1 MINVKVVHLSV
12 CAISYYLVFFFL
24 WRTVDVSVLLSCA
37 YQEGADLSAECHGG
51 VNGCTRLA
59 GRKNVLSD
67 IHF

>member
-1 MINVKVVHLSV
+1 M
-12 CAISYYLVFFFL
+12 
-24 WRTVDVSVLLSCA
+24 SVLLSCA